1 MWVRVK
7 ISDAL
12 DVDHDELVSGA
23 FEGEMAECVWRLPA
37 HPVVHET
44 RVGVVLDVLP
54 VDEVFHMVEGAAGT
68 LVELQ
73 NGHHEDV
80 HLLRW
85 IVSAEEATPNIMDFF
100 PLLFIAPNAY
110 TVNVQLELRSH
121 IQVTGREVLV
131 N

>member
-54 VDEVFHMVEGAAGT
+54 VDEVLHMVEGAAGT

-100 PLLFIAPNAY
+100 SIIIYSSQCIYRKCAVRTA
-110 TVNVQLELRSH
+110 VSH
-121 IQVTGREVLV
+121 TSNGEGGIS
-131 N
+131 